1 MNAYRNRLLGLV
13 AGEDVYAILEDTPQR
28 VSDLFSGIGDAGLSR
43 RFGPGK
49 WTAREVFCHLAD
61 VEVGT
66 GFRIR
71 QIATSTGQH
80 IIQPF
85 DQDLWA
91 KPYARLPARAAVT
104 AFSALRPYN
113 LAWYRTLPAEDLSRV
128 AFHPERGDESI
139 ETIIRMQ
146 AGHDRNHL
154 AQLESIAA
162 ASEKGGAA
170 SEKG

>member
-13 AGEDVYAILEDTPQR
+13 AGEDVFAVMEETPRR
-28 VSDLFSGIGDAGLSR
+28 VRELFARIGDGGLSR
-43 RFGPGK
+43 PFGPGK
-49 WTAREVFCHLAD
+49 WTAREVFCHIAD

-71 QIATSTGQH
+71 QVASAQGSHTV
-80 IIQPF
+80 QPF

-91 KPYARLPARAAVT
+91 RPYRGLPANAAVN
-104 AFSALRPYN
+104 AFVALRPFN
-113 LAWYRTLPAEDLSRV
+113 LAWYRTLRPDDLARV

-139 ETIIRMQ
+139 DTLLRMQ

-162 ASEKGGAA
+162 SATP
-170 SEKG
+170 

>member
-13 AGEDVYAILEDTPQR
+13 AGEDVFAVMEETPR
-28 VSDLFSGIGDAGLSR
+28 RIRELFERIGEGGLSR
-43 RFGPGK
+43 PFGPGK
-49 WTAREVFCHLAD
+49 WTAREVFCHIAD

-71 QIATSTGQH
+71 QVASAQGSHTV
-80 IIQPF
+80 QPF

-91 KPYARLPARAAVT
+91 RPYRGLPADAAVN
-104 AFSALRPYN
+104 AFVALRPFN
-113 LAWYRTLPAEDLSRV
+113 LAWYRTIGPDDLARV

-139 ETIIRMQ
+139 DTLLRMQ

-162 ASEKGGAA
+162 SARP
-170 SEKG
+170 

>member
-13 AGEDVYAILEDTPQR
+13 AGEDVFGILEDTPRR
-28 VSDLFSGIGDAGLSR
+28 VGELLARIGDAGLSR
-43 RFGPGK
+43 RFAPGK
-49 WTAREVFCHLAD
+49 WTAREVFCHIAD

-66 GFRIR
+66 GFRVR

-91 KPYARLPARAAVT
+91 KPYTRLPARAAVT
-104 AFSALRPYN
+104 AFSALRPFN
-113 LAWYRTLPAEDLSRV
+113 LAWYRTLPAEDLARV

-139 ETIIRMQ
+139 ETILRMQ

-162 ASEKGGAA
+162 AAPERG
-170 SEKG
+170 